1 MDAIQWTRLRKGT
14 INRVGYNNEVNS
26 LYIDFTGSD
35 VDTVYVDVPESLY
48 TLFVEAKDPDKFF
61 KQFVNGYFKE
71 AKLII
76 ENRVNSIYPYA
87 I

>member
-1 MDAIQWTRLRKGT
+1 MIRWTSVNTRE
-14 INRVGYNNEVNS
+14 INRIGYNKEVNS
-26 LYIDFTGSD
+26 LFVDFIGSD

-48 TLFVEAKDPDKFF
+48 TLFVEAKDIDKFF

-71 AKLII
+71 ANLIF
-76 ENRVNSIYPYA
+76 ESRVNSTYPYT